1 MYTGFVVDASVIVA
15 ALVDSGRDGSWAE
28 DILSGG
34 HLAAPELAILESL
47 NILRRLEAAGQLT
60 ELEAAAARQDLHDL
74 DLELAPVRPLEER
87 IWALRRNLTAYDA
100 CYVAVAEALDEP
112 LATLDRR
119 LAAAPGLKCTVV
131 TPPKRP

>member
-28 DILSGG
+28 DILSVG

-60 ELEAAAARQDLHDL
+60 ELEAAAAQQDLHDL
-74 DLELAPVRPLEER
+74 DLELAPVRPLEDR